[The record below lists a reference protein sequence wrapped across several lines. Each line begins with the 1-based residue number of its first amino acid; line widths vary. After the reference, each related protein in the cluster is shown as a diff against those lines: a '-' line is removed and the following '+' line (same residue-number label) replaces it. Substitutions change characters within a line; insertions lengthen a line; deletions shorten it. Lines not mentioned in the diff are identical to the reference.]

1 MLLWSGE
8 LFSVCSG
15 ILVPGGFG
23 QRGTEGKILAVNYAR
38 QRKIPFL
45 GEGEGGGE
53 RVLEGGREGGKEGVL
68 EGEREGV
75 FEGGREGGS
84 VGGREGR
91 REY

>member
-53 RVLEGGREGGKEGVL
+53 GEWEGGREDMR
-68 EGEREGV
+68 ER
-75 FEGGREGGS
+75 GRKACDDVTHNLSLCDG
-84 VGGREGR
+84 
-91 REY
+91 Y